1 MRSEARPALLG
12 TTTTRESRATQHH
25 AISIPRAHEAFIT
38 RATLPSFEAL
48 RALGLVLL
56 KSFAYPPCSRSLQ
69 PGNCILLLHLRFRA
83 SLNKTIQIQMQHE
96 CRCVADYQDLAFQIC
111 SKGVSTRPSFPRTQ
125 GNRMVAVE
133 AALVTLSTGSA
144 VTYCWVTTKQQ
155 SSSRQKI

>member
-1 MRSEARPALLG
+1 MPSQSLEPMRPLLRG
-12 TTTTRESRATQHH
+12 LHCPLSRLFEPLAWLFLNPSPTPHAAAVFNQATV
-25 AISIPRAHEAFIT
+25 F
-38 RATLPSFEAL
+38 F
-48 RALGLVLL
+48 
-56 KSFAYPPCSRSLQ
+56 CSTF
-69 PGNCILLLHLRFRA
+69 RFRA